1 MSLRLQTDATV
12 ELVTLAE
19 IKQHLRLSTVGTAE
33 DAVLTAYTKTA
44 RQQAENITKRS
55 ILQQVWKLTLD
66 EFPSVIRV
74 PRPPLSSTASEVS
87 ISILDETS
95 GDSTTL
101 STTAYTIDAESEP
114 ARIYPSYGNSWP
126 NVYGVP
132 AAITVTYTAGTTIS
146 EVDEDIKTW
155 VKLRAGSL
163 YENREAHAGVELYD
177 LPRNFVDGLLDPHV
191 IIEVLP

>member
-1 MSLRLQTDATV
+1 MALRLQTDATC
-12 ELVTLAE
+12 ELVTMAE
-19 IKQHLRLSTVGTAE
+19 IKSHLRLSTVGTAE
-33 DAVLTAYTKTA
+33 DTLLTAYVKTA
-44 RQQAENITKRS
+44 RKQAENLTKRS

-66 EFPSVIRV
+66 DFPTVIRV
-74 PRPPLSSTASEVS
+74 PRPPLSSTASEVV
-87 ISILDETS
+87 ITFLDETS

-101 STTAYTIDAESEP
+101 SSTGYTIDSESEP

-126 NVYGVP
+126 NTYGVP
-132 AAITVTYTAGTTIS
+132 AAVTIDFTAGSTIS
-146 EVDEDIKTW
+146 AVDEDIKTW

-177 LPRNFVDGLLDPHV
+177 LPRNFIDGLLDPHV